1 MRRRGVRKP
10 GRVALA
16 VYLEP
21 KLASKLKTVAV
32 KERRSVSM
40 QAALYIEQGL
50 RGDRHR

>member
-1 MRRRGVRKP
+1 MGSRGVRKP

-21 KLASKLKTVAV
+21 KLASKLRTVAA

-40 QAALYIEQGL
+40 QAALYIE
-50 RGDRHR
+50 RGIRAESR